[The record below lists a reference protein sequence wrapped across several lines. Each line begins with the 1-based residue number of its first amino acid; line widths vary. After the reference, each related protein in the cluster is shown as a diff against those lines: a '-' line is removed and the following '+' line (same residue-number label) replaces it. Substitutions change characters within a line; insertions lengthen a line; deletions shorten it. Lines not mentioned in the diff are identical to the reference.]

1 MFSSEDWLTMNSH
14 PSETPILS
22 LHHITKTYP
31 GVIALDD
38 AQFELKAGEVHALIG
53 ENGAGKST
61 LIKAIAG
68 AHQADKGEIRLAG
81 QPVKIRTPHR
91 ANEMGIYTIYQ
102 EVTYIPHMSVAEN
115 MFLGRE
121 HTKGG
126 LISHREQTA
135 RTRQMFIDFGYDI
148 DPRAMAKDLNVAELR
163 MISIIKALN
172 NDVKILILD
181 EPTASLTD
189 REKDLLFSYI
199 RRLRD
204 KGAGVI
210 YISHRLEEIKEVCDR
225 ATVFRNGRYI
235 DTLEM
240 KDVTSIDDLV
250 PLMVGKEVGDKYP
263 KVVTNI
269 GEVLLRVDK
278 LTREGFFEEISLE
291 LRAGEVLGF
300 FGLVGC
306 GFEEVFR
313 SVFGA
318 STYDSGVVEVCRNG
332 VFTAFKKGSPKAA
345 LDMKISYIPRDR
357 KYEGLVMPMSIKE
370 NIVISTYHRFVRTI
384 FGYIQRAKVD
394 EIAEK
399 YSRQMRIKAPSSLTK
414 VETLSGGN
422 QQKVVMAKSLCR
434 GGNVF
439 LFNEPTAGIDVGS
452 KVEIYQFMNQLTANG
467 AGVILVSYEL
477 PEVMGMSDR
486 IMVMHQG
493 RVVREFD
500 QTAAT
505 EEEILKSAFGAEK
518 EYNDPQYA

>member
-1 MFSSEDWLTMNSH
+1 MKAQQ
-14 PSETPILS
+14 SETPL
-22 LHHITKTYP
+22 LELKHITKTYP

-38 AQFELKAGEVHALIG
+38 VQFELRAGEVHALIG

-68 AHQADKGEIRLAG
+68 AHQADKGEIRLEG
-81 QPVKIRTPHR
+81 RPVHIKTPHQ
-91 ANEMGIYTIYQ
+91 ANQMGIYTIYQ
-102 EVTYIPHMSVAEN
+102 EITYIPEMSVTEN
-115 MFLGRE
+115 MFLGKE
-121 HTKGG
+121 LTQKG
-126 LISHREQTA
+126 LINHPEQIEN
-135 RTRQMFIDFGYDI
+135 TRQMFKDFGYEI
-148 DPRAMAKDLNVAELR
+148 APRTLAKDLSVSELR
-163 MISIIKALN
+163 MVSIIKALN

-189 REKDLLFSYI
+189 REKNLLFSYI

-204 KGAGVI
+204 KGAAVL
-210 YISHRLEEIKEVCDR
+210 YISHRLEEIQEICDR

-235 DTLEM
+235 DTLEI
-240 KDVTSIDDLV
+240 KNVTGIDDFV
-250 PLMVGKEVGDKYP
+250 PLMVGREVGEKYP
-263 KVVTNI
+263 KVKADR
-269 GEVLLRVDK
+269 GDELMRVDK
-278 LTREGFFEEISLE
+278 LTRNGFFEDVSLQ

-318 STYDSGVVEVCRNG
+318 SSYDSGAVEVRQDNT
-332 VFTAFKKGSPKAA
+332 FKAFKKNNPKAA

-370 NIVISTYHRFVRTI
+370 NIVISAYHRFVRTV
-384 FGYIQRAKVD
+384 FGYIQRSKVD
-394 EIAEK
+394 ATAEK
-399 YSRQMRIKAPSSLTK
+399 YFRKMNIKAPSILTK
-414 VETLSGGN
+414 VENLSGGN
-422 QQKVVMAKSLCR
+422 QQKVIMAKSLCR

-452 KVEIYQFMNQLTANG
+452 KVEIYQFMNQLTSQG
-467 AGVILVSYEL
+467 AGIILVSYEL

-493 RVVREFD
+493 RVTKEFD
-500 QTAAT
+500 RQSAT
-505 EEEILKSAFGAEK
+505 EEEILKYAFGTEEESAVPL
-518 EYNDPQYA
+518 NN